1 MKVIIAAIAALGAMN
16 SFMGSAIADV
26 SISINFGSRPAYS
39 SPNYYNPYRTNVYRG
54 NVYSS
59 PSIVH
64 SPTYNGYYNR
74 NFNSV
79 IPNSVIPNS
88 VIPNSVIPNSVIK
101 VREVYPSR
109 VIYSTNLSDRR
120 YNSYRSDQYVDQY
133 GDRYI
138 VENRSR

>member
-54 NVYSS
+54 NVYST

-74 NFNSV
+74 NF
-79 IPNSVIPNS
+79 NS

-138 VENRSR
+138 IEKRIVRVR